1 MECNCATEEQ
11 QAAHYCPATGTAT
24 PHSSLVKQT
33 KNLLSNNTVV
43 VEVAVYIRLAVSSL
57 RRRRR
62 RLLPVARHVKMS
74 LECNGMAAAELMWLG
89 RGWCS
94 SALALAPP
102 WEAAAN
108 AMRLRLLRAIDSTGA
123 EVRRLR

>member
-1 MECNCATEEQ
+1 MECNCATPEEQ

-24 PHSSLVKQT
+24 PHSLVKQT

-43 VEVAVYIRLAVSSL
+43 VEVAVYIYGSLLAACAAAAADYCP
-57 RRRRR
+57 
-62 RLLPVARHVKMS
+62 LPGMSMS

>member
-1 MECNCATEEQ
+1 
-11 QAAHYCPATGTAT
+11 
-24 PHSSLVKQT
+24 LVKQT

-43 VEVAVYIRLAVSSL
+43 VEVAVYRRLAVSSL